1 MEFIVKSKKF
11 SKVKFLFYLILLTNL
26 LILGFTDRK
35 NKDEESVPHYQIKT
49 VVLDAGHGGHDAG
62 CNGAMAYEKK
72 VALGIVLKLGKYIE
86 EKLPDVKVIYT
97 RKTDVFV
104 ELNERAAIANRNNAD
119 IFISVHCNS
128 ARNKEAYGTETWVM
142 GLHKNESN
150 LEVAKREN
158 EVILLED
165 DYEKKYEYNPNN
177 PLSHII
183 FSLYQ
188 NAFLDQSIGLANQV
202 QNQFR
207 QRAGRKD
214 RGVKQAGFVVLYKT
228 AMPSVLIESG
238 FLTNRDEEK
247 YLKSEL
253 GQDLI
258 ASAIF
263 RAFRDYKYEL
273 EQESS
278 ELTGSP
284 KSGELAKRKDER
296 EKKEGEKSNAKN
308 IKTDSPNNDKTSKK
322 EEITETGEQAQLPG
336 GDEIKEKD
344 QLQKTISD
352 EKSEK
357 LPEVPKSESIEF
369 RIQIFASSRLIDK
382 GKVPFS
388 KLTGIYE
395 ELINEKIYRYFYGR
409 FGNVA
414 QTKEAL
420 TKAKKAGFSDAFIV
434 AYKNGKRLG
443 HEEVLGLFGNAD

>member
-11 SKVKFLFYLILLTNL
+11 SKVKYAFYLILLTNL
-26 LILGFTDRK
+26 LILGFTDRQ
-35 NKDEESVPHYQIKT
+35 NKDEESVPHYHIKT

-97 RKTDVFV
+97 RKTDIFV

-128 ARNKEAYGTETWVM
+128 ARNKAAYGTETWVM
-142 GLHKNESN
+142 GLHKNQSN

-165 DYEKKYEYNPNN
+165 DYEKKYEYNPND

-188 NAFLDQSIGLANQV
+188 NAFLDQSIGLANRIQS
-202 QNQFR
+202 QFR
-207 QRAGRKD
+207 ERANRKD

-228 AMPSVLIESG
+228 AMPSVLVESG
-238 FLTNRDEEK
+238 FLTNQEEEK
-247 YLKSEL
+247 YLKSEM

-263 RAFRDYKYEL
+263 RAFRDYKEEL

-278 ELTGSP
+278 ELTGSK
-284 KSGELAKRKDER
+284 KSEQYVKRLE
-296 EKKEGEKSNAKN
+296 EKEQKQEKESVKAA
-308 IKTDSPNNDKTSKK
+308 TDSKPSIETVKNDKQDTNDEKV
-322 EEITETGEQAQLPG
+322 EISA
-336 GDEIKEKD
+336 GDENKHPVAAQDKD
-344 QLQKTISD
+344 QQTTEVKTPAVVKT
-352 EKSEK
+352 ER
-357 LPEVPKSESIEF
+357 IEY
-369 RIQIFASSRLIDK
+369 RIQIFASSRLVDK
-382 GKVPFS
+382 EKAPFS
-388 KLTGIYE
+388 KLNGLYE
-395 ELINEKIYRYFYGR
+395 ELVNEKIYRYFYGR
-409 FGNVA
+409 FGNISE
-414 QTKEAL
+414 TKAAL
-420 TKAKKAGFSDAFIV
+420 DKAKKAGFSDAFIV
-434 AYKNGKRLG
+434 AYKDGERLS
-443 HEEVLGLFGNAD
+443 HEEVLSLLGK